1 MLSYPLSAFAHV
13 VQQRALALEPP
24 SKHHNTTG
32 PIIDAMTVVH
42 CTLDLSLDAQSV
54 WRLWSEVD
62 RWASFVE
69 GFGSV
74 TRLDGDWPQVDA
86 AVTWDSTPYGR
97 GRVVERVRQCAPESE
112 LVVEVDED
120 RLTAI
125 KRLTLGSIQD
135 GVRVGA
141 ELDYRLRGSRW
152 LNPAVDW
159 LFVRRA
165 LRDAL
170 ARELQAMAAELHASG

>member
-1 MLSYPLSAFAHV
+1 
-13 VQQRALALEPP
+13 
-24 SKHHNTTG
+24 
-32 PIIDAMTVVH
+32 MTVVH
-42 CTLDLSLDAQSV
+42 CTLDASLDAEAV

-62 RWASFVE
+62 RWAAFVE
-69 GFGSV
+69 GLGQIA
-74 TRLDGDWPQVDA
+74 RLDGDWPQAGA

-97 GRVVERVRQCAPESE
+97 GRVVERVLRCAPESE

-120 RLTAI
+120 RLTAV
-125 KRLTLGSIQD
+125 KRLTLGSLED

-152 LNPAVDW
+152 LNLAVDW

-170 ARELQAMAAELHASG
+170 ARELQAVATELHASG